1 MNKLSYKF
9 LKRLMDIIISFLL
22 IILLF
27 PFFIILCFLIKID
40 SEGPII
46 FKQMRYG
53 FNKKK
58 IMIYK
63 LRTMLHSDNNASAF
77 VVGKEDQI
85 TNLGSF
91 LRKFRIDEFPQ
102 LINVLF
108 GNMSIVG
115 PRPEQILFA
124 DEFSKKLKDYDLRYT
139 VKPGLTGL
147 AQITTGYA
155 FNLKTTEL
163 KTKFDKQ
170 YIENKSIILD
180 IKIILKTI
188 PIIIFGR
195 GL

>member
-40 SEGPII
+40 SKGPII

-63 LRTMLHSDNNASAF
+63 LRTMIHSDNDASAF

>member
-27 PFFIILCFLIKID
+27 PFFLILCFLIKID

-77 VVGKEDQI
+77 VVEKEDQI

-102 LINVLF
+102 LINVFF

>member
-27 PFFIILCFLIKID
+27 PFFLILCFLIKID

-77 VVGKEDQI
+77 VVEKEDQI

-124 DEFSKKLKDYDLRYT
+124 DEFSKIHRICGTFL
-139 VKPGLTGL
+139 
-147 AQITTGYA
+147 QIKYR
-155 FNLKTTEL
+155 
-163 KTKFDKQ
+163 
-170 YIENKSIILD
+170 
-180 IKIILKTI
+180 IKRKNT
-188 PIIIFGR
+188 
-195 GL
+195 

>member
-9 LKRLMDIIISFLL
+9 LKRLMDIIISVLL

-27 PFFIILCFLIKID
+27 PFFLILCFLIKID

-77 VVGKEDQI
+77 VVEKEDQI

-170 YIENKSIILD
+170 YIENKSIFLD

>member
-27 PFFIILCFLIKID
+27 PFFLILCFLIKID
-40 SEGPII
+40 SKGPII

-85 TNLGSF
+85 TKLGSF

-102 LINVLF
+102 LINILF

-163 KTKFDKQ
+163 KTKYDKQ